1 MGLEVVIEEIRDRGK
16 READQ
21 IRKETQAEVSSI
33 LHGAQEKAERIKL
46 AVDQDVERQ
55 RSHIMGQEVSAAN
68 LVVKRQLLNTQKE
81 LLDKVYAAALS
92 AIGELPGDFHRDAMK
107 TLLRKASKEIPDG
120 IVRCAPRDS
129 EALSRILSGDPSFS
143 GYTKGDPVAIDGGVI
158 IESRD
163 GTLQIDFSY
172 QTTLNDIWET
182 GLKDASGILFR

>member
-21 IRKETQAEVSSI
+21 IRSETQAEVSSI
-33 LHGAQEKAERIKL
+33 LHAAQEKAERIKQ

-55 RSHIMGQEVSAAN
+55 TSHITSQEVSAAN

-81 LLDKVYAAALS
+81 LLDQVYAAALS
-92 AIGELPGDFHRDAMK
+92 TIAKLPEDFHREAMK
-107 TLLRKASKEIPDG
+107 TLLSRALREIPDG
-120 IVRCAPRDS
+120 IVRCAPRDN
-129 EALSRILSGDPSFS
+129 ETLGRILSGDPSFK
-143 GYTKGDPVAIDGGVI
+143 GYTRGDPVEIDGGVI

-163 GTLQIDFSY
+163 GELQIDYSY
-172 QTTLNDIWET
+172 QTTLNSIWET